1 MKIILRENIE
11 KLGSMGEELTVKD
24 GYARNFLI
32 PQELAYP
39 ATKKFLSLIKGEVKH
54 KQAIYEKEKEKAEA
68 LAKEMENVAV
78 TITVTV
84 GEEDKMFGS
93 VTTANIAEKLHEAGY
108 DIDRKRILLDEPI
121 KALGVYHVTVK
132 LHQEV
137 KLDIKVWVV
146 KEQTDELEETEEQAA
161 EELDEAATEK
171 AAE

>member
-11 KLGSMGEELTVKD
+11 TLGTMGEELTVKD

-32 PQELAYP
+32 PKELAYP
-39 ATKKFLSLIKGEVKH
+39 ATKKFLSVIKGEVKQ
-54 KQAIYEKEKEKAEA
+54 KQVVYEKEKQKAEV

-108 DIDRKRILLDEPI
+108 DIDRKRIVLNEPI
-121 KALGVYHVTVK
+121 KALGVYHVSVK

-146 KEQTDELEETEEQAA
+146 KEQTEELEEEANEVDQATA
-161 EELDEAATEK
+161 E
-171 AAE
+171 